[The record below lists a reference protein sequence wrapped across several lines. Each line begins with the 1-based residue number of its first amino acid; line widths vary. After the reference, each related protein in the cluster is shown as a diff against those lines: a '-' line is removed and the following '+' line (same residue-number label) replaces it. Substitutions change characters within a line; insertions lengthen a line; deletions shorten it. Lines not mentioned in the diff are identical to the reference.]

1 MSLSINAY
9 TSNVS
14 AGEIESLSTSLT
26 TTANDIVIVVFITTP
41 QVNDSAI
48 VTMSDSANS
57 ITWIDGASTP
67 YFVQNDGTTSG
78 AVWAFVGTT
87 TSILS
92 SDSITITTSSVTII
106 STQIVAV
113 EGGNLSSPLD
123 SSALTTGTNS
133 SNVTSATSS
142 SFSTSNSN
150 ELILF
155 MVGGG
160 GGSTGPT
167 AGLIGGAQ
175 SSLTGSPPSNG
186 AWTFSEYLVVS
197 STQSS
202 ITASM
207 SWSSGSN
214 QNAYGTLSLI
224 QGPTMVPAIIYS
236 SESETY
242 TFPVSISQPI
252 SYTSESETYSFS
264 VFISQPISY
273 TAESE
278 TYSISEFLIIP
289 SLAYKEYENY
299 SLEAKAD
306 VTIHYSEN
314 ETYSIGLIYDV
325 PTITY
330 SNQQSQYVIFENA
343 TLGTSTGY
351 LTNNISVHIPVD
363 SSSYI
368 TSTKYTLNSTYL
380 PPNTNVS
387 SVSASDIIT
396 VDFNFNFTITL
407 SVSSTTVT
415 ATIEDLDSNPI
426 PNIVVSWT
434 ATGGTVSPTQSTT
447 NSSGQ
452 ATTIASA
459 SSGVTVTAT
468 ATILGVTNSES
479 VSA

>member
-14 AGEIESLSTSLT
+14 SIEVESLSTSLT

-41 QVNDSAI
+41 QVNDSAT

-92 SDSITITTSSVTII
+92 SDSITITTSSVTRI

-252 SYTSESETYSFS
+252 SYTSESETYS
-264 VFISQPISY
+264 
-273 TAESE
+273 
-278 TYSISEFLIIP
+278 ISEFLIIP

-299 SLEAKAD
+299 SLEAKEV